1 MNEGM
6 ECNNVVSNVI
16 FVAVFTC
23 SKVNITKKYCS
34 REGKEENLFVH
45 TPNGTAKNV
54 VYHIVL
60 R

>member
-16 FVAVFTC
+16 FVAVFAC
-23 SKVNITKKYCS
+23 SKVNISKYCS
-34 REGKEENLFVH
+34 REGREENLFVH
-45 TPNGTAKNV
+45 TPNGIAKNV
-54 VYHIVL
+54 VYPIAL